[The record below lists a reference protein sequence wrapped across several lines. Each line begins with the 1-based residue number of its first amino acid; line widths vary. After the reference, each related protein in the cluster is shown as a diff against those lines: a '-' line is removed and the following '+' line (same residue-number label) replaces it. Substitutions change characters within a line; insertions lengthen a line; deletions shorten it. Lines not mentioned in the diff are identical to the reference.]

1 MNLLTNVCGATSPTI
16 DRNINFI
23 LISRHRVT
31 ATLAAKSESEYKLRA
46 SEVCDERL
54 MLIQGRITAYAID
67 AKAYGRQG
75 QGAAKFR
82 KLTKNLQKTRKLTN
96 TKFCRPYTMAS
107 MAYAWTR
114 ISLFARSTA
123 IGNPHPSRTL
133 IGTHHP
139 LEKLKMPLSI
149 IHRIRDGRIY
159 NISNETPRWI
169 DFATIESGRAAV
181 RQPSNST
188 RFRGQRLQREVV
200 SATVNQNVSQVEG
213 LQPIS
218 QPLQEAIA
226 RPSTAVDGPTGTG
239 VNNSRLEGGSQREP
253 VAAGPSGIFVDSES
267 DSDQND
273 VQAVVPRSG
282 PSHGVG
288 PTSSR
293 PLQEAIAPTE
303 NAPMSVGNNSS
314 MAGPSNDAENGGDV
328 HIFYIKIEFF
338 RSYAEKIM

>member
-1 MNLLTNVCGATSPTI
+1 MELRPRRSVDRLNVYNT
-16 DRNINFI
+16 
-23 LISRHRVT
+23 
-31 ATLAAKSESEYKLRA
+31 ESD
-46 SEVCDERL
+46 SDE
-54 MLIQGRITAYAID
+54 
-67 AKAYGRQG
+67 
-75 QGAAKFR
+75 
-82 KLTKNLQKTRKLTN
+82 
-96 TKFCRPYTMAS
+96 
-107 MAYAWTR
+107 
-114 ISLFARSTA
+114 
-123 IGNPHPSRTL
+123 
-133 IGTHHP
+133 
-139 LEKLKMPLSI
+139 
-149 IHRIRDGRIY
+149 
-159 NISNETPRWI
+159 
-169 DFATIESGRAAV
+169 
-181 RQPSNST
+181 
-188 RFRGQRLQREVV
+188 EVV

-314 MAGPSNDAENGGDV
+314 MAGPSNDAENGGSCSVCMFRPKTHCFVPCGHWTCCEWCAVKIMMGQKVCPHCRAKASCTTRVIDRYDHSVAEPANNDSINNGVLYQSCTDRSNTHARPRSRTAATVIGSLRREKGLSIVSRTCECRLLELCCRARLPASQRRIAILHSGDFKIYRADV
-328 HIFYIKIEFF
+328 HVSSVKQRVLSSSIVVPMLWVIA
-338 RSYAEKIM
+338 RSSVARSCQ